1 MKTYENPFVEIPRKI
16 DFDGIR
22 MLFREMLTYI
32 SAFPGLLQTT
42 GQYGNPCLWDSMGNC
57 VYCWT
62 GGRVFLTSARTCMR
76 SSKWR
81 NKLWLHLRPC
91 GAESL
96 WISSTQDGYW
106 KANAYQCAGYI
117 RKPCSGWLLG
127 CFCAYHFGICGH
139 GKRLRKHK
147 CYEYPVTIPAS
158 NIAIS
163 WQVEDEEIVPSGT
176 KKPENPIMQRDKLCK
191 FMRFVEKCRPEFF
204 CLVRRFSQRPSVG
217 TWLGWKVQPL
227 LLVS

>member
-1 MKTYENPFVEIPRKI
+1 M
-16 DFDGIR
+16 
-22 MLFREMLTYI
+22 
-32 SAFPGLLQTT
+32 
-42 GQYGNPCLWDSMGNC
+42 SMGNC

-62 GGRVFLTSARTCMR
+62 GGRVFLTSTRT
-76 SSKWR
+76 SSSGYTR
-81 NKLWLHLRPC
+81 GR
-91 GAESL
+91 AESL

-106 KANAYQCAGYI
+106 KANACQCAGVI
-117 RKPCSGWLLG
+117 SKL
-127 CFCAYHFGICGH
+127 CAYHFGICGH

-163 WQVEDEEIVPSGT
+163 WQVEDDEIVPSGT
-176 KKPENPIMQRDKLCK
+176 KKPENPIMQHDKFCK

-204 CLVRRFSQRPSVG
+204 CLVQRFSQRPSVG
-217 TWLGWKVQPL
+217 TWLGWKVQPV